1 MMSMQRFAKASEFTS
16 ICDDIRVGGAARL
29 AEIISKEPQKLR
41 VADEFNFTVAHCIA
55 GTGSKELQRVLLD
68 HMCIL
73 KLGLENGVR
82 SVAHELAANC
92 SDSFLL
98 RMLDRSDIL
107 RISLENG
114 WSVAHEIA
122 SRHASV
128 EAKMRLIGDDKL
140 LKLQAKDR
148 RSVAHI
154 LAVNG
159 LNEVGMGLVG
169 KGDVL
174 RLVGRVMGVEA
185 SVAHE
190 LAAMGSQEV
199 LMALLK
205 GNDIQMLGMLNGSGR
220 TVIGIIAERGFEE
233 VRREICGHG
242 MLLNI
247 RDRNGLSTWSIMEA
261 HNGGGH
267 SHQELQLRY

>member
-1 MMSMQRFAKASEFTS
+1 MMSMQRFAKASEFTL
-16 ICDDIRVGGAARL
+16 ICNDIRTGGAARL

-55 GTGSKELQRVLLD
+55 GTGSEELQRVLLD
-68 HMCIL
+68 HMCML
-73 KLGLENGVR
+73 KLGPESGVR
-82 SVAHELAANC
+82 SVAHELATNC
-92 SDSFLL
+92 SDSLL
-98 RMLDRSDIL
+98 TSMLERGDIL
-107 RISLENG
+107 KISLENG

-128 EAKMRLIGDDKL
+128 DAKIRLIGDDKL
-140 LKLQAKDR
+140 LRLQAKDH

-159 LNEVGMGLVG
+159 PNEVRMGLVG

-174 RLVGRVMGVEA
+174 RLVGSIMGVEA

-205 GNDIQMLGMLNGSGR
+205 SDDIQMLSMLNGSGR

-233 VRREICGHG
+233 VRQEICRHG

-247 RDRNGLSTWSIMEA
+247 RDRNGISTWSIMEA
-261 HNGGGH
+261 HNGRH